1 MHSGYHEHLSAFV
14 TIAKTQS
21 LTRASAAT
29 GAGQSKLSRQL
40 AALEKHLG
48 CKLFHRST
56 RSIKLTEKGE
66 IFLPHAER
74 ILQAAADAR
83 DLLHEGK
90 AGFSGRIRVACSIAV
105 ARRLLIPA
113 LPRWQS
119 LHPDLSLDMAISDR
133 VSSIVEDQIDVALR
147 AGPLTNSSLIA
158 RPIGLTRRI
167 AVGSFEYLRSRGSPA
182 LPDDLK
188 RHDCIVFSGAVHPQQ
203 WDFEN
208 ARGTVSVKVPS
219 KLSVSTV
226 DALYDAVRA
235 GLGIAVMPSW
245 FCKNALNDGSFVRI
259 LNDYQLP
266 TQTIYAVTLA
276 KPPAGGK
283 VHAFIQFAERLLK
296 DTSLS

>member
-1 MHSGYHEHLSAFV
+1 MNSGYHEHLSTFV
-14 TIAKTQS
+14 TIAKTGS
-21 LTRASAAT
+21 LTRASAST
-29 GAGQSKLSRQL
+29 GAGQSTLSRQL
-40 AALEKHLG
+40 VALEKHLG

-56 RSIKLTEKGE
+56 RSIRLTEKGE

-83 DLLHEGK
+83 DLLLERK
-90 AGFSGRIRVACSIAV
+90 ASFGGRIRVACSIAV

-113 LPRWQS
+113 LPRWQA
-119 LHPDLSLDMAISDR
+119 LHPALSLDMAISDR
-133 VSSIVEDQIDVALR
+133 VASIVEDQMDVALR

-167 AVGSFEYLRSRGSPA
+167 AVGSFEYLRSRGSPSQ
-182 LPDDLK
+182 PDDLK
-188 RHDCIVFSGAVHPQQ
+188 RHDCIVFSGAAHPRQ

-219 KLSVSTV
+219 RLSVSTV

-245 FCKNALNDGSFVRI
+245 FCKQALSDGSFVRI
-259 LNDYQLP
+259 LGDYQLP

-276 KPPAGGK
+276 KPPIGGK
-283 VHAFIQFAERLLK
+283 VHAFIQFAERLFK
-296 DTSLS
+296 DTSTS

>member
-1 MHSGYHEHLSAFV
+1 MNSGYHEHLSAFV

-74 ILQAAADAR
+74 ILQAAADAK

-219 KLSVSTV
+219 RLSVSTV

-259 LNDYQLP
+259 LSDYQLP

>member
-1 MHSGYHEHLSAFV
+1 
-14 TIAKTQS
+14 

-219 KLSVSTV
+219 RLSVSTV

>member
-1 MHSGYHEHLSAFV
+1 MNSGYHEHLSAFV
-14 TIAKTQS
+14 TIAKSQS

-74 ILQAAADAR
+74 ILQAAADAK

-219 KLSVSTV
+219 RLSVSTV

-259 LNDYQLP
+259 LSDYQLP

-296 DTSLS
+296 DTSTS

>member
-1 MHSGYHEHLSAFV
+1 
-14 TIAKTQS
+14 
-21 LTRASAAT
+21 
-29 GAGQSKLSRQL
+29 
-40 AALEKHLG
+40 
-48 CKLFHRST
+48 
-56 RSIKLTEKGE
+56 
-66 IFLPHAER
+66 
-74 ILQAAADAR
+74 
-83 DLLHEGK
+83 
-90 AGFSGRIRVACSIAV
+90 
-105 ARRLLIPA
+105 
-113 LPRWQS
+113 
-119 LHPDLSLDMAISDR
+119 MAISDR

-219 KLSVSTV
+219 RLSVSTV

-259 LNDYQLP
+259 LSDYQLP

-296 DTSLS
+296 DTSTS

>member
-1 MHSGYHEHLSAFV
+1 MNSGYHEHLSAFV

-90 AGFSGRIRVACSIAV
+90 AGFSGRIRMACSIAV

-219 KLSVSTV
+219 RLSVSTV

>member
-1 MHSGYHEHLSAFV
+1 MNSGYHEHLSTFV
-14 TIAKTQS
+14 TIAKTGS
-21 LTRASAAT
+21 LTRASAST
-29 GAGQSKLSRQL
+29 GTGQSTLSRQL
-40 AALEKHLG
+40 ASLEKHLG

-83 DLLHEGK
+83 DLLLEGK
-90 AGFSGRIRVACSIAV
+90 ASFSGRIRVACSIAV

-113 LPRWQS
+113 LPRLQA
-119 LHPDLSLDMAISDR
+119 LHPALSLDMAISDR
-133 VSSIVEDQIDVALR
+133 VASIVEDQVDVALR

-182 LPDDLK
+182 QPDDLK
-188 RHDCIVFSGAVHPQQ
+188 CHDCIVFSGAARPQQ

-219 KLSVSTV
+219 RLSVSTV
-226 DALYDAVRA
+226 DALYDGVRA

-245 FCKNALNDGSFVRI
+245 FCKQALSDGSFVRI
-259 LNDYQLP
+259 LGDYQLP

-276 KPPAGGK
+276 KPPVGGK
-283 VHAFIQFAERLLK
+283 VHAFIQFAERLFK
-296 DTSLS
+296 DTSTS

>member
-1 MHSGYHEHLSAFV
+1 
-14 TIAKTQS
+14 
-21 LTRASAAT
+21 
-29 GAGQSKLSRQL
+29 
-40 AALEKHLG
+40 
-48 CKLFHRST
+48 
-56 RSIKLTEKGE
+56 
-66 IFLPHAER
+66 
-74 ILQAAADAR
+74 
-83 DLLHEGK
+83 
-90 AGFSGRIRVACSIAV
+90 
-105 ARRLLIPA
+105 
-113 LPRWQS
+113 
-119 LHPDLSLDMAISDR
+119 MAISDR

-219 KLSVSTV
+219 RLSVSTV

>member
-1 MHSGYHEHLSAFV
+1 MNSGYHEHLSTFV
-14 TIAKTQS
+14 TIAKTGS
-21 LTRASAAT
+21 LTRASAST
-29 GAGQSKLSRQL
+29 GAGQSTLSRQL

-83 DLLHEGK
+83 DLLLEGK
-90 AGFSGRIRVACSIAV
+90 ASFSGRIRVACSIAV

-113 LPRWQS
+113 LPRLQA
-119 LHPDLSLDMAISDR
+119 LHPALSLDMAISDR
-133 VSSIVEDQIDVALR
+133 VASIVEDQVDVALR

-182 LPDDLK
+182 KPDDLK
-188 RHDCIVFSGAVHPQQ
+188 RHDCIVFSGAARPQQ

-219 KLSVSTV
+219 RLSVSTV
-226 DALYDAVRA
+226 DALYDGVRA

-245 FCKNALNDGSFVRI
+245 FCKQALSDGSFVRI
-259 LNDYQLP
+259 LGDYQLP

-276 KPPAGGK
+276 KPPVGGK
-283 VHAFIQFAERLLK
+283 VHAFIQFAERLFK
-296 DTSLS
+296 DTSTS

>member
-1 MHSGYHEHLSAFV
+1 MNSGYHEHLSAFV

-21 LTRASAAT
+21 LTPASAAT

-219 KLSVSTV
+219 RLSVSTV

>member
-1 MHSGYHEHLSAFV
+1 MNSGYHEHLSAFV

-219 KLSVSTV
+219 RLSVSTV

-276 KPPAGGK
+276 KPPEGGK

-296 DTSLS
+296 DTSTS

>member
-1 MHSGYHEHLSAFV
+1 MNSGYHEHLSAFV

-219 KLSVSTV
+219 RLSVSTV

-276 KPPAGGK
+276 KPPTGGK
-283 VHAFIQFAERLLK
+283 VHTFIQFAERLLK
-296 DTSLS
+296 DTSTS

>member
-1 MHSGYHEHLSAFV
+1 
-14 TIAKTQS
+14 
-21 LTRASAAT
+21 
-29 GAGQSKLSRQL
+29 
-40 AALEKHLG
+40 LG

-83 DLLHEGK
+83 DLLLEGK
-90 AGFSGRIRVACSIAV
+90 ASFSGRIRVACSIAV

-113 LPRWQS
+113 LPRWQA
-119 LHPDLSLDMAISDR
+119 LHPALSLDMAISDR
-133 VSSIVEDQIDVALR
+133 VASIVEDQVDVALR

-182 LPDDLK
+182 QPDDLE
-188 RHDCIVFSGAVHPQQ
+188 RHDCIVFSGAAHPQQ

-219 KLSVSTV
+219 RLSVSTV
-226 DALYDAVRA
+226 DALYDGVRA

-245 FCKNALNDGSFVRI
+245 FCKQALSDGSFVRI
-259 LNDYQLP
+259 LGDYQLP

-276 KPPAGGK
+276 KPPVGGK
-283 VHAFIQFAERLLK
+283 VHAFIQFAERLFK
-296 DTSLS
+296 DTSTS

>member
-1 MHSGYHEHLSAFV
+1 MNSGYHEHLSAFV

-119 LHPDLSLDMAISDR
+119 LHPDLSLDMTISDR

-219 KLSVSTV
+219 RLSVSTV

>member
-1 MHSGYHEHLSAFV
+1 MNSGYHEHLSAFV

-219 KLSVSTV
+219 RLSVSTV

-296 DTSLS
+296 DTSTS

>member
-1 MHSGYHEHLSAFV
+1 MNSGYHEHLSTFV
-14 TIAKTQS
+14 TIAKTGS
-21 LTRASAAT
+21 LTRASAST
-29 GAGQSKLSRQL
+29 GTGQSTLSRQL

-83 DLLHEGK
+83 DLLLEGK
-90 AGFSGRIRVACSIAV
+90 ASFSGRIRVACSIAV

-113 LPRWQS
+113 LPRLQA
-119 LHPDLSLDMAISDR
+119 LHPALSLDMAISDR
-133 VSSIVEDQIDVALR
+133 VASIVEDQVDVALR

-182 LPDDLK
+182 QPDDLK
-188 RHDCIVFSGAVHPQQ
+188 RHDCIVFSGAARPQQ

-219 KLSVSTV
+219 RLSVSTV
-226 DALYDAVRA
+226 DALYDGVRA

-245 FCKNALNDGSFVRI
+245 FCKQALSDGSFVRI
-259 LNDYQLP
+259 LGDYQLP

-276 KPPAGGK
+276 KPPVGGK
-283 VHAFIQFAERLLK
+283 VHAFIQFAERLFK
-296 DTSLS
+296 DTSTS

>member
-1 MHSGYHEHLSAFV
+1 MNSGYHEHLSTFV
-14 TIAKTQS
+14 TIAKTGS
-21 LTRASAAT
+21 LTRASAST
-29 GAGQSKLSRQL
+29 GAGQSTLSRQL

-83 DLLHEGK
+83 DLLLEGK
-90 AGFSGRIRVACSIAV
+90 ASFSGRIRVACSIAV

-113 LPRWQS
+113 LPRWQA
-119 LHPDLSLDMAISDR
+119 LHPALSLDMAISDR
-133 VSSIVEDQIDVALR
+133 VASIVEDQVDVALR

-182 LPDDLK
+182 QPDDLK
-188 RHDCIVFSGAVHPQQ
+188 RHDCIVFSGAARPQQ

-219 KLSVSTV
+219 RLSVSTV
-226 DALYDAVRA
+226 DALYDGVRA

-245 FCKNALNDGSFVRI
+245 FCKQALSDGSFVRI
-259 LNDYQLP
+259 LGDYQLP

-276 KPPAGGK
+276 KPPVGGK
-283 VHAFIQFAERLLK
+283 VHAFIQFAERLFK
-296 DTSLS
+296 DTSTS

>member
-1 MHSGYHEHLSAFV
+1 MNSGYHEHLSTFV
-14 TIAKTQS
+14 TIAKTGS
-21 LTRASAAT
+21 LTRASAST
-29 GAGQSKLSRQL
+29 GAGQSTLSRQL

-83 DLLHEGK
+83 DLLLEGK
-90 AGFSGRIRVACSIAV
+90 ASFSGRIRVACSIAV

-113 LPRWQS
+113 LPRLQA
-119 LHPDLSLDMAISDR
+119 LHPALSLDMAISDR
-133 VSSIVEDQIDVALR
+133 VASIVEDQVDVALR

-182 LPDDLK
+182 QPDDLE
-188 RHDCIVFSGAVHPQQ
+188 RHDCIVFSGAARPQQ

-219 KLSVSTV
+219 RLSVSTV
-226 DALYDAVRA
+226 DALYDGVRA

-245 FCKNALNDGSFVRI
+245 FCKQALSDGSFVRI
-259 LNDYQLP
+259 LGDYQLP

-276 KPPAGGK
+276 KPPVGGK
-283 VHAFIQFAERLLK
+283 VHAFIQFAERLFK
-296 DTSLS
+296 DTSTS

>member
-1 MHSGYHEHLSAFV
+1 MNSGYHEHLSAFV

-74 ILQAAADAR
+74 ILQAAADAK

-219 KLSVSTV
+219 RLSVSTV

>member
-1 MHSGYHEHLSAFV
+1 MNSGYHEHLSAFV
-14 TIAKTQS
+14 TIAKSQS

-219 KLSVSTV
+219 RLSVSTV

>member
-1 MHSGYHEHLSAFV
+1 MNSGYHEHLSTFV
-14 TIAKTQS
+14 TIAKTGS
-21 LTRASAAT
+21 LTRASAST
-29 GAGQSKLSRQL
+29 GTGQSTLSRQL

-83 DLLHEGK
+83 DLLLEGK
-90 AGFSGRIRVACSIAV
+90 ASFSGRIRVACSIAV
-105 ARRLLIPA
+105 ARRLLIPS
-113 LPRWQS
+113 LPRLQA
-119 LHPDLSLDMAISDR
+119 LHPALSLDMAISDR
-133 VSSIVEDQIDVALR
+133 VASIVEDQVDVALR

-182 LPDDLK
+182 QPDDLK
-188 RHDCIVFSGAVHPQQ
+188 RHDCIVFSGAARPQQ

-219 KLSVSTV
+219 RLSVSTV
-226 DALYDAVRA
+226 DALYDGVRA

-245 FCKNALNDGSFVRI
+245 FCKQALSDGSFVRI
-259 LNDYQLP
+259 LGDYQLP

-276 KPPAGGK
+276 KPPVGGK
-283 VHAFIQFAERLLK
+283 VHAFIQFAERLFK
-296 DTSLS
+296 DTSTS

>member
-1 MHSGYHEHLSAFV
+1 V

-219 KLSVSTV
+219 RLSVSTV

>member
-1 MHSGYHEHLSAFV
+1 MNSGYHEHLSTFV
-14 TIAKTQS
+14 TIAKTGS
-21 LTRASAAT
+21 LTRASAST
-29 GAGQSKLSRQL
+29 GAGQSTLSRQL
-40 AALEKHLG
+40 AALERHLG

-83 DLLHEGK
+83 DLLLEGK
-90 AGFSGRIRVACSIAV
+90 ASFSGRIRVACSIAV

-113 LPRWQS
+113 LPRLQA
-119 LHPDLSLDMAISDR
+119 LHPALSLDMAISDR
-133 VSSIVEDQIDVALR
+133 VASIVEDQVDVALR

-182 LPDDLK
+182 QPDDLE
-188 RHDCIVFSGAVHPQQ
+188 RHDCIVFSGAAHPQQ

-219 KLSVSTV
+219 RLSVSTV
-226 DALYDAVRA
+226 DALYDGVRA

-245 FCKNALNDGSFVRI
+245 FCKQALSDGSFVRI
-259 LNDYQLP
+259 LGDYQLP

-276 KPPAGGK
+276 KPPVGGK
-283 VHAFIQFAERLLK
+283 VHAFIQFAERLFK
-296 DTSLS
+296 DTSTS